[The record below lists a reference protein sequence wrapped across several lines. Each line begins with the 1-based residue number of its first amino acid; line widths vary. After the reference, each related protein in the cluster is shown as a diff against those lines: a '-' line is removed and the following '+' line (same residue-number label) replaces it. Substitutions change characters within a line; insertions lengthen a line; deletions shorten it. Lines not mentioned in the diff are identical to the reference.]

1 MTGVKDMNKMLNMS
15 FHREAILRDLREGN
29 CNVIF
34 TKVNGE
40 ERDMICTLNPDKINY
55 ELKGKETQP
64 NDKVIRAWDVNKE
77 AFRSFRLENVKY
89 FCKIN
94 TY

>member
-1 MTGVKDMNKMLNMS
+1 MTGDKKMEFYRDEM
-15 FHREAILRDLREGN
+15 IRDLRESD

-64 NDKVIRAWDVNKE
+64 NAVSYTHLTLPTTPYV
-77 AFRSFRLENVKY
+77 
-89 FCKIN
+89 
-94 TY
+94 

>member
-1 MTGVKDMNKMLNMS
+1 MTGDKKMEFYRDEM
-15 FHREAILRDLREGN
+15 IRDLRESD

-64 NDKVIRAWDVNKE
+64 NDKVIRAWDINKE
-77 AFRSFRLENVKY
+77 AFRSFRVENVKY
-89 FCKIN
+89 FCKI
-94 TY
+94 